1 MPGAGRVRAAAALLA
16 QARPHV
22 KSASWSTAEYL
33 FYPLLMLAATPVLVG
48 SLGTAD
54 FGLLMLTN
62 AVAGIG
68 SAGNLGMGAAT
79 IKFVSSAIGRQDR
92 AGAVQVIRA
101 TLGLALF
108 GTALVA
114 GLIALAAPQLA
125 AHVFEKMGEHGQVTV
140 ALMFAALNLVIMQ
153 VDGVYAS
160 GLRGLERFGTAARLE
175 IGFKLTAVLTAMAVA
190 WLTRDLVAVLVASGA
205 CLAASG
211 LAKGWTLGRLL
222 DASVLRV
229 DLANRAM
236 LRTVLGFG
244 WWNWLSGIGGLLFV
258 HADRLLIGALIGA
271 NAVGY
276 YAVCTQLAQQVHALP
291 AAAMAFLFPLISRK
305 LHTDDHGSLTRLRNY
320 GVTVN
325 VAISLTLGIGMIVFG
340 PTLLAWWM
348 GRDFA
353 AQSSHILLWLTL
365 AYFVLSLNVA
375 PYYLLLGH
383 NEARYVSVANLAGGG
398 MGLLAAVIL
407 LPTLGVIGAAQA
419 RMVLGLTT
427 LANYWRLYRPRA
439 AP

>member
-1 MPGAGRVRAAAALLA
+1 MKTAVALVK
-16 QARPHV
+16 QAVPHLRN
-22 KSASWSTAEYL
+22 ATWSTAEYL
-33 FYPLLMLAATPVLVG
+33 FYPLLMLAATPVLVA

-54 FGLLMLTN
+54 FGLLMLVN
-62 AVAGIG
+62 SVAGMGTAG
-68 SAGNLGMGAAT
+68 SLGMGAAT
-79 IKFVSSAIGRQDR
+79 IKFVSSAAGRNDR
-92 AGAVQVIRA
+92 AEAVEVIRT
-101 TLGLALF
+101 TLGLAVA
-108 GTALVA
+108 GTAVVA
-114 GLIALAAPQLA
+114 GLVVLTAPLLAR
-125 AHVFEKMGEHGQVTV
+125 HVFEKMGEHGQVTL
-140 ALMFAALNLVIMQ
+140 ALMFAAFNLMVMQ
-153 VDGVYAS
+153 IDGVFAC

-175 IGFKLTAVLTAMAVA
+175 IGFKVAAVVISMAVA
-190 WLTRDLVAVLVASGA
+190 WVTRNLDAVLVASGA

-211 LAKGWTLGRLL
+211 LAKGWTLGRFLGQN
-222 DASVLRV
+222 VLHI
-229 DLANRAM
+229 DFGNRTM

-244 WWNWLSGIGGLLFV
+244 WWNWLSGIGSLLFV

-305 LHTDDHGSLTRLRNY
+305 LQTDDGRALRRVRNY
-320 GVTVN
+320 GVAVN
-325 VAISLTLGIGMIVFG
+325 VAISLTLGLAMMVFG
-340 PTLLAWWM
+340 PLLLALWM

-353 AQSSHILLWLTL
+353 ANSSHILLWLTV

-383 NEARYVSVANLAGGG
+383 DEARYVSVANLAGGG
-398 MGLLAAVIL
+398 MGILAAVIL

-419 RMVLGLTT
+419 RLVLGLTT
-427 LANYWRLYRPRA
+427 LANYWRLYRPKV

>member
-1 MPGAGRVRAAAALLA
+1 MKTAAALLK
-16 QARPHV
+16 QAGPHLRN
-22 KSASWSTAEYL
+22 ASWSTAEYL
-33 FYPLLMLAATPVLVG
+33 FYPLLMLAATPVLVK

-54 FGLLMLTN
+54 FGLLMLAN

-68 SAGNLGMGAAT
+68 TAGSLGMGAAT
-79 IKFVSSAIGRQDR
+79 IKFVSSAVGRNDR
-92 AGAVQVIRA
+92 AEAVHVIRS
-101 TLGLALF
+101 TLGLAIA
-108 GTALVA
+108 GTAAVA
-114 GLIALAAPQLA
+114 AIIAFTSPLLARY
-125 AHVFEKMGEHGQVTV
+125 VFEKMGEPGHVTLTLV
-140 ALMFAALNLVIMQ
+140 FAAFILLVSQI
-153 VDGVYAS
+153 DGVYAC

-175 IGFKLTAVLTAMAVA
+175 IIFKVAAVLASMLMA
-190 WLTRDLVAVLVASGA
+190 WLTRDLYTVMIASGS
-205 CLAASG
+205 CLAASA
-211 LAKGWTLGRLL
+211 LAKGWTLGSTLGR
-222 DASVLRV
+222 SVLRI
-229 DLANRAM
+229 DFSNRAM

-244 WWNWLSGIGGLLFV
+244 WWNWLSGIGSLLFV

-271 NAVGY
+271 KAVGY

-305 LHTDDHGSLTRLRNY
+305 LQTHDGQALAQLRNY
-320 GVTVN
+320 GVGVN
-325 VAISLTLGIGMIVFG
+325 VAISLTLGIGMMVFG
-340 PTLLAWWM
+340 PQLLALWM

-353 AQSSHILLWLTL
+353 ASSSHILLWLTV

-398 MGLLAAVIL
+398 MGVLAAVIL

-419 RMVLGLTT
+419 RLVLGLTT
-427 LANYWRLYRPRA
+427 LANYWRLFHPKP